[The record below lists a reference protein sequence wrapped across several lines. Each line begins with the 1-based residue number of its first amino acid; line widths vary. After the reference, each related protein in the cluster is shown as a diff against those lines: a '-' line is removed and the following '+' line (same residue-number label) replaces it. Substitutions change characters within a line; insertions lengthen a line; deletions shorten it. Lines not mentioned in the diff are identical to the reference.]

1 MVYWIHMSKGIFFV
15 FAFMVVLGGGFF
27 LTPAE
32 AAIKDSDFDGLSDE
46 AEQTVYTTDPF
57 VADTDGDGILD
68 GAEVLAA
75 TNPLDASSSQIAILT
90 QPDPG
95 ILGDSK
101 MFSWYLGRASGI
113 FAFIMLTL
121 VTCFGLL
128 LSSRFMTKLF
138 LPATIYDTH
147 RFLSFTAL
155 IAVFVHATSFL
166 FDDFFRLSLSEA
178 LVPFLLERGYQ
189 SALGFDIG
197 KTVGI
202 GIVAFYFLILLV
214 LTSEF
219 RSKMSPRLWRATH
232 YTSFVSYLLF
242 IGHGIMSG
250 SDSTEWWMQS
260 IYAVSAISV
269 FGLILFRVVFRNI
282 VPKWKA
288 ARVAAAVPVASP
300 SSQNIGVN

>member
-15 FAFMVVLGGGFF
+15 FAFMVVLGGGVF

-214 LTSEF
+214 FTSEF
-219 RSKMSPRLWRATH
+219 RSKMSPKLWRATH
-232 YTSFVSYLLF
+232 YTSFVAYLLF

-288 ARVAAAVPVASP
+288 ARMAAAAPVASP

>member
-1 MVYWIHMSKGIFFV
+1 MT
-15 FAFMVVLGGGFF
+15 VLGGSFF
-27 LTPAE
+27 LATAE

-46 AEQTVYTTDPF
+46 AERTVYTTDPF

-68 GAEVLAA
+68 GSEVLAE
-75 TNPLDASSSQIAILT
+75 TNPLDASSSQIALLT

-95 ILGDSK
+95 ILGESTK
-101 MFSWYLGRASGI
+101 FSWYIGRASGI

-128 LSSRFMTKLF
+128 LSSRFITKLF

-147 RFLSFTAL
+147 RFLSFMAL

-166 FDDFFRLSLSEA
+166 FDDFFRLSLGEA
-178 LVPFLLERGYQ
+178 LVPFLLEREYR

-202 GIVAFYFLILLV
+202 GSVAFYFLILLV

-219 RSKMSPRLWRATH
+219 RSKMSPKLWRATH
-232 YTSFVSYLLF
+232 YTSFVAYLLF

-282 VPKWKA
+282 IPKWKA
-288 ARVAAAVPVASP
+288 APMAASTPAASP
-300 SSQNIGVN
+300 SSRNIVVN

>member
-1 MVYWIHMSKGIFFV
+1 MNKRMWFLFV
-15 FAFMVVLGGGFF
+15 SALVLGGNLFPMSVQA
-27 LTPAE
+27 TVQ
-32 AAIKDSDFDGLSDE
+32 DSDFDGLSDE
-46 AEQTVYTTDPF
+46 SERSVSLTDPF
-57 VADTDGDGILD
+57 LADTDADGILD
-68 GAEVLAA
+68 GAEMIAG
-75 TNPLDASSSQIAILT
+75 TNPLDASSSELAILT

-95 ILGDSK
+95 ILGDSEK
-101 MFSWYLGRASGI
+101 FSWYLGRSSGI

-138 LPATIYDTH
+138 LPATIYETH

-166 FDDFFRLSLSEA
+166 FDDFFRLSLGEA
-178 LVPFLLERGYQ
+178 LIPFLLEREYA

-197 KTVGI
+197 KSVGI
-202 GIVAFYFLILLV
+202 GIVAFYFLLLLI

-219 RSKMSPRLWRATH
+219 RSKMSPKFWRATH
-232 YTSFVSYLLF
+232 YTSFVAYLLF

-282 VPKWKA
+282 IPKMRAVRAEAIAPVTPVP
-288 ARVAAAVPVASP
+288 SQTP
-300 SSQNIGVN
+300 SSSDN